1 MRTKLQEGES
11 VIYIARKHWVVYL
24 IGLFIALAIFLA
36 ADFIKQTLWGIFLGA
51 LVMLYVYL
59 ERKFNIWVV
68 TNRRFIDERGIAV
81 FYSKETPIDKINNIT
96 FSKDILGRIF
106 GYGGIF
112 IQSAAELGL
121 TKASLIAKPEMLQ
134 AAIIEAQ
141 KQFAVQ
147 NVIPPDTAPCPVCK
161 ELIKKDALKCRFCGT
176 VFAEVGAENVFQK
189 TTDAEFS
196 QDMNSRQTESNS
208 ETTIKENNT
217 DNTNQGIF
225 ERRGKV
231 WRP

>member
-11 VIYIARKHWVVYL
+11 LIYVAKKHWIVYL
-24 IGLFIALAIFLA
+24 IGLFLAIAIILLA
-36 ADFIKQTLWGIFLGA
+36 GFIKQTFWGVIVGII
-51 LVMLYVYL
+51 VILYIHL

-68 TNRRFIDERGIAV
+68 TNKRFIDERGIVV

-106 GYGGIF
+106 GYGGVF

-121 TKASLIAKPEMLQ
+121 TKANLITKPEALQ

-141 KQFAVQ
+141 KQFVVQ
-147 NVIPPDTAPCPVCK
+147 NIIPPDTMPCPMCK

-176 VFAEVGAENVFQK
+176 VFTEVGAENVFQK
-189 TTDAEFS
+189 TTDTESS
-196 QDMNSRQTESNS
+196 QNMSSSQTESNQ
-208 ETTIKENNT
+208 EATIKENN
-217 DNTNQGIF
+217 NNNINQEIF

>member
-121 TKASLIAKPEMLQ
+121 TRANLIAKPEMLQ

-141 KQFAVQ
+141 KQFVVQ
-147 NVIPPDTAPCPVCK
+147 NVVPPDTAPCPVCK
-161 ELIKKDALKCRFCGT
+161 ELIKRDALKCRFCGT
-176 VFAEVGAENVFQK
+176 VLVEMTTENPVHETVNTVFIQD
-189 TTDAEFS
+189 TTDKQKRS
-196 QDMNSRQTESNS
+196 YQ
-208 ETTIKENNT
+208 ETDAKENNT
-217 DNTNQGIF
+217 NNTNQEIF

>member
-11 VIYIARKHWVVYL
+11 VIYIAKKHWIVYL
-24 IGLFIALAIFLA
+24 IGIFIALAIILA
-36 ADFIKQTLWGIFLGA
+36 ADFIKQTLWGIVLGVF
-51 LVMLYVYL
+51 VMLYVHF

-68 TNRRFIDERGIAV
+68 TNKRFIDERGIVV
-81 FYSKETPIDKINNIT
+81 FYSKETLIDKINNIT

-106 GYGGIF
+106 GYGGVF

-121 TKASLIAKPEMLQ
+121 TKANLIAKPEVLQ

-147 NVIPPDTAPCPVCK
+147 NIIPPDTMPCPMCK

-176 VFAEVGAENVFQK
+176 VFTEVGAENVFQK
-189 TTDAEFS
+189 TVDTGFA
-196 QDMNSRQTESNS
+196 QDMSSSQTESNQ

-217 DNTNQGIF
+217 NNTNQETF

>member
-1 MRTKLQEGES
+1 
-11 VIYIARKHWVVYL
+11 
-24 IGLFIALAIFLA
+24 
-36 ADFIKQTLWGIFLGA
+36 GIVLGVF
-51 LVMLYVYL
+51 VMLYVHF

-68 TNRRFIDERGIAV
+68 TNKRFIDERGIVV
-81 FYSKETPIDKINNIT
+81 FYSKETLIDKINNIT

-106 GYGGIF
+106 GYGGVF

-121 TKASLIAKPEMLQ
+121 TKANLIAKPEVLQ

-141 KQFAVQ
+141 KQFTVQ
-147 NVIPPDTAPCPVCK
+147 NIIPPDTMPCPMCK

-176 VFAEVGAENVFQK
+176 VFAEMKVEVVSQK
-189 TTDAEFS
+189 TTDAEFF
-196 QDMNSRQTESNS
+196 QDMNSRQTESDS

-217 DNTNQGIF
+217 NNTNQETF